1 MPAVVLGSEWVPGTP
16 LIVIR
21 RGYRHHGIYAGK
33 GRVIHYAGLFRHRR
47 GRIEEVSLE
56 DFGGNKPIHV
66 GPAPDEVRGRDIVL
80 RARSRLGEC
89 RYDLLLSQGGTV
101 TLECARSAFMSDN
114 VPTSDAAFIEKQ
126 RRYQWWSPLTSNLMR
141 SHGRSSSASLRQI

>member
-1 MPAVVLGSEWVPGTP
+1 MPAVILVSEWVPGTP

-56 DFGGNKPIHV
+56 DFSGNRPIHV
-66 GPAPDEVRGRDIVL
+66 GPAPDKVRGRGIVL

-89 RYDLLLSQGGTV
+89 RYDLLKNNCEHFCNWCLRGESRSPQIESLSGP
-101 TLECARSAFMSDN
+101 ARALAHLGATCLAFFPKGALSRWSVRG
-114 VPTSDAAFIEKQ
+114 VPS
-126 RRYQWWSPLTSNLMR
+126 
-141 SHGRSSSASLRQI
+141 